1 MSDKAILTLVI
12 VLFGGGALAV
22 AAYYIARLMRGK
34 IKLSMPRTT
43 FNPGDTI
50 SGNLDLQTKKAIE
63 GNKLI
68 VSLIGQQVTKTFKE
82 GKSGGHSRTTEVYRD
97 EVLLEESKSYPAG
110 FTSTHP
116 FEISAPDMNT
126 PEFLNSTAGQ
136 ALTMA
141 YRLFSNRSTRFKWKV
156 EGRLDA
162 KGIDLAASKPVVI
175 NINTL

>member
-1 MSDKAILTLVI
+1 MSDKAILVLVI
-12 VLFGGGALAV
+12 IVFGAVAVAV

-34 IKLSMPRTT
+34 ITLFMPRTT

-50 SGNLDLQTKKAIE
+50 TGTLDLHTKKAIE

-97 EVLLEESKSYPAG
+97 EVLLEEAKAYPAG
-110 FTSTHP
+110 STSTHP

-126 PEFLNSTAGQ
+126 PEFLNSAAGQ
-136 ALTMA
+136 ALTVA
-141 YRLFSNRSTRFKWKV
+141 FRLLSNRSTRFKWKV